1 MYHSEAKLHPVV
13 QERLGL
19 VDDASPQL
27 CNIRSVD
34 PELLHN
40 EDKLG
45 CARGVLWALV
55 FEGALLGAIAIFWK
69 LRLSMR

>member
-13 QERLGL
+13 QERFGL

-40 EDKLG
+40 ENKLG
-45 CARGVLWALV
+45 CARGVLWAFVL
-55 FEGALLGAIAIFWK
+55 EAALLVAIAIFWK